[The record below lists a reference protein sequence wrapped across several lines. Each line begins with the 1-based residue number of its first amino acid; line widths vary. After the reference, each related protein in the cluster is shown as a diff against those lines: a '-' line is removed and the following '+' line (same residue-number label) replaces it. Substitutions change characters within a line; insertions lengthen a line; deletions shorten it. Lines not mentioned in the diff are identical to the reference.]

1 MYISIG
7 LGQVS
12 YAVLLSNIA
21 SANIR
26 KIMNILNLLLHNFI
40 LFNIPTLHIVYK
52 MTHISLHLGRKSTAF
67 DVSFRNIHL
76 SFRDFDAI
84 FSCLGTACFSIVFAP
99 LREKKNSPEEKKI
112 FARIVT
118 IVTIGQ
124 LIFYRPR

>member
-84 FSCLGTACFSIVFAP
+84 FSCLGTACFAQFLRP
-99 LREKKNSPEEKKI
+99 LGRKKFPPRRKKI
-112 FARIVT
+112 
-118 IVTIGQ
+118 
-124 LIFYRPR
+124 LPEL